1 MKDKVFILEDDA
13 GICGLIRVALE
24 MNGIA
29 FESFSC
35 CADFFGALE
44 TERPDVAL
52 LDVMLPDG
60 NGFDVLKKVKAEH
73 PSVSCIMLS
82 ALSKEEDKVNGLNLG
97 ADDYVSKPFSVL
109 ELTARINAALR
120 RKRRDNVLKV
130 GGLALDYDSM
140 DILLDGRQMDLNR
153 KEYELLKY
161 FMENAGKVLKRE
173 TLLNEIWGY
182 ESGETR
188 TLDNHVARLRKMG
201 VANLETVFGVGY
213 KLNV

>member
-1 MKDKVFILEDDA
+1 MKNKVYILEDDA
-13 GICGLIRVALE
+13 SICGLIRVALE
-24 MNGIA
+24 MNGIS
-29 FESFSC
+29 FESFST
-35 CADFFGALE
+35 CAEFMEAIAVE
-44 TERPDVAL
+44 QPDVAL

-60 NGFDVLKKVKAEH
+60 NGFEVLKSVKAEY
-73 PSVSCIMLS
+73 PAVSCIMLS
-82 ALSKEEDKVNGLNLG
+82 ALGKEEDKVNGLNLG

-120 RKRRDNVLKV
+120 RKHPSSVLSA
-130 GGLALDYDSM
+130 GDLALNYDSM
-140 DILLDGRQMDLNR
+140 TISRGGEQLDLNR

-161 FMENAGKVLKRE
+161 FIENAGKVLKRE

-201 VANLETVFGVGY
+201 ISIETVFGVGY
-213 KLNV
+213 KLNI